1 MDRMVM
7 RSMLFILY
15 ILLKAPAWQ
24 KKAAPTKT
32 WARRGWGNTGL
43 AEFFQLVNHAADDI
57 ETALPEL
64 FRGDVD
70 FGFL

>member
-24 KKAAPTKT
+24 KKPRPQKHG
-32 WARRGWGNTGL
+32 RGGGGATPG
-43 AEFFQLVNHAADDI
+43 
-57 ETALPEL
+57 
-64 FRGDVD
+64 
-70 FGFL
+70 